1 MAQSP
6 TRKAED
12 RKASSDYSFFFRRLV
27 FFAAFAAAFFLR
39 LAIAALLAMK
49 HGGCRIS
56 ARRESTRT
64 AFGIYYSTAKKTALP
79 LNETCTPRPRDTL
92 QRDHAI
98 KCKLIAHTCNTHD
111 TSRCVHR

>member
-1 MAQSP
+1 MTQSP

-12 RKASSDYSFFFRRLV
+12 REAASDYSFRFRRFV

-56 ARRESTRT
+56 TRRESTRA
-64 AFGIYYSTAKKTALP
+64 AFGIYYSTVKKTASP
-79 LNETCTPRPRDTL
+79 LNETCTRRPRDTL
-92 QRDHAI
+92 
-98 KCKLIAHTCNTHD
+98 
-111 TSRCVHR
+111 